1 MARQSVPQGHPG
13 IEIDQKKSCR
23 LRRIPARRRGAGIDL
38 DQPPRAGIRRT
49 FFMTSRRRLFV
60 RPCPLCGVAMQAS
73 KSREDLAD
81 VDTFQCLSCQTVI
94 SERRSAPPRENG
106 SS

>member
-1 MARQSVPQGHPG
+1 MAIPTF
-13 IEIDQKKSCR
+13 
-23 LRRIPARRRGAGIDL
+23 RRSRAACAEFRRGEAAPVLIWINHHA
-38 DQPPRAGIRRT
+38 PESAEHFSMR
-49 FFMTSRRRLFV
+49 SWHRLFV

-106 SS
+106 SC